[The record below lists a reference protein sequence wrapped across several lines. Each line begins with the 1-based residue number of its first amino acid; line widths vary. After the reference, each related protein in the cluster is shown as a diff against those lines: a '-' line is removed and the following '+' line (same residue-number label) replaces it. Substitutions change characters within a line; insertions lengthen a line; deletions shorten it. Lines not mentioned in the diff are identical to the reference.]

1 MKKLKYIL
9 TALLVMVC
17 VCVPFALTGCAK
29 HYKINVSIA
38 EGAVAGN
45 DVKLWVS
52 QESVKSVVGE
62 NEVEKGT
69 KFVYSV
75 CPGED
80 YEIFYIKEDG
90 VTRYHAEQPNN
101 EFRPDEGP
109 GQGRI
114 IKLRIDN
121 VNADHTITVAFRLR
135 TYSIQYMFKNPNTAP
150 GQPAYLQ
157 LTNADGS
164 VYKTEGA
171 AKQNI
176 TIQNFGTFG
185 FKYLDGADL
194 LDFPVTVDTFPL
206 MSNYV
211 LYTDKTE
218 AELKALLGIV

>member
-9 TALLVMVC
+9 TTLLVMVC

-45 DVKLWVS
+45 DVKLNATPN
-52 QESVKSVVGE
+52 SVVGE

-109 GQGRI
+109 GRGRSI
-114 IKLRIDN
+114 TLRIDN

-150 GQPAYLQ
+150 GQPEYLQ
-157 LTNADGS
+157 LKNADGS
-164 VYKTEGA
+164 VYKTEET

-176 TIQNFGTFG
+176 TIQNFSTFG
-185 FKYLDGADL
+185 FKVFDSNRAMFI
-194 LDFPVTVDTFPL
+194 DFPITVDTFPL
-206 MSNYV
+206 MSDYV